1 LGGHTLWLVFWF
13 KLLLIQMEYIER
25 LGKQIQTIELINVKF
40 SQEHKLFAHLF
51 SIEKVNAFTKPSI
64 GRLISIRGLDLV
76 QLELDADVINFS
88 MNYITSLF
96 EISALKEMHLQNFLI
111 PDESKLIHRLEYAMT
126 IINTSIAFDLRE
138 IGVRSIPTIAHGEID
153 IFFGWHQIEQ
163 LIHRIIPVALQMA
176 ESDSFSATMYIRQL
190 IKENLIDIG

>member
-1 LGGHTLWLVFWF
+1 
-13 KLLLIQMEYIER
+13 MEYIER
-25 LGKQIQTIELINVKF
+25 LVKQIQTIELINIKF

-51 SIEKVNAFTKPSI
+51 SIEKVSAFTKPSI
-64 GRLISIRGLDLV
+64 SRLISIRGLDLV

-111 PDESKLIHRLEYAMT
+111 SDESKLIQRLEYAMT

-138 IGVRSIPTIAHGEID
+138 MGVQGIPTIAHGEID
-153 IFFGWHQIEQ
+153 SFFGWSEIGQ
-163 LIHRIIPVALQMA
+163 LINRIAPVALQMA
-176 ESDSFSATMYIRQL
+176 DADSFSATMYIRQL
-190 IKENLIDIG
+190 IKENLIEIG

>member
-1 LGGHTLWLVFWF
+1 
-13 KLLLIQMEYIER
+13 MEYIER

-111 PDESKLIHRLEYAMT
+111 SDESKLIQRLEYAMT

-138 IGVRSIPTIAHGEID
+138 SGIRGIPTIANGQID
-153 IFFGWHQIEQ
+153 IFYGWSQIDQ
-163 LIHRIIPVALQMA
+163 LINRIAPVALQMA
-176 ESDSFSATMYIRQL
+176 DAESFSATMYIRQL

>member
-1 LGGHTLWLVFWF
+1 
-13 KLLLIQMEYIER
+13 MEYIER
-25 LGKQIQTIELINVKF
+25 LGKQIQTIELINIKF

-64 GRLISIRGLDLV
+64 GRLIS
-76 QLELDADVINFS
+76 

-111 PDESKLIHRLEYAMT
+111 SDESKLIQRLEYAMT

-138 IGVRSIPTIAHGEID
+138 SGIRGIPTIANGKID
-153 IFFGWHQIEQ
+153 IFYGWSQIDQ
-163 LIHRIIPVALQMA
+163 LISRIAPVALQMA
-176 ESDSFSATMYIRQL
+176 EADSFSATMYIRQL